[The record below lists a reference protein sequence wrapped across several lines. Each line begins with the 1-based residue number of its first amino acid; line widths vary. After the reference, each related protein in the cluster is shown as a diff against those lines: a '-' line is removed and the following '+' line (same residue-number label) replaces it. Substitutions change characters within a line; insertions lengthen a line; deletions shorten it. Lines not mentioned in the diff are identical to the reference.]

1 MQDPAGPDPGWRD
14 RVKAARRTA
23 AQVPARLQDART
35 EHNSVDLALA
45 FSERDRLVGGG
56 LLAGALA
63 FRLFLWVLPAA
74 LTVVG
79 LLGFRHPI
87 DSAALAGRTG
97 WQALTV
103 QSVSDAAANAHRGR
117 WVAVLLGLFL
127 LYFASVAL
135 ARAVWV
141 AILLAW
147 GQPPRRLESTPK
159 AAGIT
164 VAALLAGFAAAA
176 TAQWARDSS
185 DGLGILTEIV
195 LVFVWAGLW
204 WAVQL
209 TFPRPDSVSRLQLWP
224 GAALFGLGTLVMH
237 LVTVV
242 YLVRKISSAS
252 VLYGGLGAAA
262 VILLWGYLAAR
273 LVIATA
279 GLNWTMA
286 TRREA
291 MAARRD
297 G

>member
-1 MQDPAGPDPGWRD
+1 M
-14 RVKAARRTA
+14 RVA
-23 AQVPARLQDART
+23 
-35 EHNSVDLALA
+35 
-45 FSERDRLVGGG
+45 
-56 LLAGALA
+56 
-63 FRLFLWVLPAA
+63 
-74 LTVVG
+74 
-79 LLGFRHPI
+79 
-87 DSAALAGRTG
+87 
-97 WQALTV
+97 
-103 QSVSDAAANAHRGR
+103 
-117 WVAVLLGLFL
+117 
-127 LYFASVAL
+127 
-135 ARAVWV
+135 
-141 AILLAW
+141 
-147 GQPPRRLESTPK
+147 PPR
-159 AAGIT
+159 
-164 VAALLAGFAAAA
+164 LA
-176 TAQWARDSS
+176 AQWARDSS
-185 DGLGILTEIV
+185 EGLGILTEIV
-195 LVFVWAGLW
+195 LVVVWAGLW

-209 TFPRPDSVSRLQLWP
+209 TFPRPESVSRLQLWP